1 VILAARLPF
10 KEDLVYSPRDA
21 GYAPY
26 NQAADNS
33 PKAVYVT
40 SQHPRLDALLRERF
54 AARSVTFQE
63 SQIGPYRVFYDL
75 SRKVTPEELGGWR
88 E

>member
-1 VILAARLPF
+1 LPF
-10 KEDLVYSPRDA
+10 KEDFVYSSRDA

-26 NQAADNS
+26 NQMADAS
-33 PKAVYVT
+33 PTAVYVT

-54 AARSVTFQE
+54 TSGNVMFQE
-63 SQIGPYRVFYDL
+63 TQIGPYHVFYGL
-75 SRKVTPEELGGWR
+75 SRKVMPEELGGWR